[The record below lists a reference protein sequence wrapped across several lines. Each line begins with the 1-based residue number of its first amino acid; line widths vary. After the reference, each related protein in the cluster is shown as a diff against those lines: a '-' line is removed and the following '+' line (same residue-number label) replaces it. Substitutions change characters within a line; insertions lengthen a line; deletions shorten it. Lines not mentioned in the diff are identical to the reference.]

1 MLAGALV
8 CISFPLAL
16 RAGVPCG
23 VMMRTTLSRSLSA
36 SLSLLLLGT
45 VACGGSYPVP
55 TAQLSSAE
63 AAARSARELGAEK
76 DPKAQLHLKLAE
88 EQIAQG
94 KGLIKEEN
102 NHRADMVLQRAGSD
116 AELAVMLAKE
126 KAAKEELEALQQKLS
141 ALKSGK

>member
-1 MLAGALV
+1 
-8 CISFPLAL
+8 
-16 RAGVPCG
+16 
-23 VMMRTTLSRSLSA
+23 MMRTTLSRSLSA